1 MLYDYSNPRIDDW
14 MDEFENSSSVHSVD
28 EVACEVVAELCK
40 QGSIRGLPVA
50 EPVAEPVRE
59 MNVEEDETSVLLME
73 SVRAGIV
80 GFTVI
85 HCGRN
90 TVEGLVIGMVGWWL
104 GEVCGW
110 WVRGR

>member
-1 MLYDYSNPRIDDW
+1 MLYDYSNPRIEDW
-14 MDEFENSSSVHSVD
+14 TDEFEHGSVD
-28 EVACEVVAELCK
+28 EFACEVVAEVCT
-40 QGSIRGLPVA
+40 QGTREITGGLPVA